1 MRNGEWKMENPS
13 LWSPLLSSARRVAQ
27 LAPSPCLPL
36 SPSPLLPFS
45 FALCSWPLALYN
57 ERGQGSASDT
67 PGSHFGSRPGSG
79 HFPIRVCEPRLPR
92 LDLLLIFLSPDAAGG
107 DQQDSFLLHQS
118 CPLIPQAVISRNR
131 VPEARID
138 LSKLSLTNRSV
149 VKQER
154 PER

>member
-1 MRNGEWKMENPS
+1 MENGKSFS
-13 LWSPLLSSARRVAQ
+13 LGPLLSSARRVAQ
-27 LAPSPCLPL
+27 LAPSPRRPSRPL
-36 SPSPLLPFS
+36 APPRVALCPLLS
-45 FALCSWPLALYN
+45 GLYN

-67 PGSHFGSRPGSG
+67 PGSHFRIATRIRSFSDNCLRAAALTAGLAAHFLESRRSQRGSTGQFSFTP
-79 HFPIRVCEPRLPR
+79 V
-92 LDLLLIFLSPDAAGG
+92 LSVDPA
-107 DQQDSFLLHQS
+107 
-118 CPLIPQAVISRNR
+118 AVISRNR